1 MTSPEET
8 SLFAGFSPE
17 AFGLLL
23 DAEADPSAA
32 QLEARRA
39 DQELHVRG
47 PMVAL
52 CAELAADFGPAK
64 VYNLHRPSI
73 FWKRQ
78 VAVIE
83 VAREVGYV
91 LELTFDGLV
100 VKGGWWK
107 ARPGQMEA
115 FRREVASDLAGHE
128 LEDIL
133 TELKRTGWTVTG
145 DQYVRVPAPFPP
157 DHQRGHLMRFR
168 NLVASFDAG
177 RPEWLET
184 GAAVLQVKR
193 RLTEAQCLVDWLEGA
208 LKDAATR

>member
-1 MTSPEET
+1 MSQHEI
-8 SLFAGFSPE
+8 SSFAGFSPE
-17 AFGLLL
+17 TFELLL

-32 QLEARRA
+32 QLDARQPE
-39 DQELHVRG
+39 QELYVRG

-64 VYNLHRPSI
+64 VYNLHRSSI

-78 VAVIE
+78 VAVME

-115 FRREVASDLAGHE
+115 FRREVASDPAGHR

-133 TELKRTGWTVTG
+133 TELKRTGWTITG
-145 DQYVRVPAPFPP
+145 NQYIRVPAPFPP
-157 DHQRGHLMRFR
+157 DHHRGHLMRFR

-184 GAAVLQVKR
+184 RAAVLQVKR

-208 LKDAATR
+208 LTDADPR